1 MDTKKPVSASCPYC
15 GGGMRTTAMSCAA
28 CNVEVRGRF
37 RESLFQQLSDP
48 EQQFLESFLLADFS
62 IKELANRSG
71 MGYQA
76 IRTRLDRLIET
87 YQGLR
92 NAEDQKK
99 RILERVALGEISATE
114 GANLIRGLDNGR
126 S

>member
-1 MDTKKPVSASCPYC
+1 MKPVSGSCPYC
-15 GGGMRTTAMSCAA
+15 GGGMRTSAMSCPS
-28 CNVEVRGRF
+28 CNVEIRGRF
-37 RESLFQQLSDP
+37 RESLFLQLSDS

-62 IKELANRSG
+62 IKELANRTG

-76 IRTRLDRLIET
+76 IRTRLDKLIET

-92 NAEDQKK
+92 NSEDQKK
-99 RILERVALGEISATE
+99 RILDRVAQGEISATE
-114 GANLIRGLDNGR
+114 GARLIRGLDHGR

>member
-1 MDTKKPVSASCPYC
+1 
-15 GGGMRTTAMSCAA
+15 MRTTAMSCAA
-28 CNVEVRGRF
+28 CNVEIRGRF

-92 NAEDQKK
+92 SAEDQKK

-114 GANLIRGLDNGR
+114 GAKLIRGLDNGR

>member
-1 MDTKKPVSASCPYC
+1 MDGKKQVSSSCPYC
-15 GGGMRTTAMSCAA
+15 GGGMRTSAITCSA
-28 CNVEVRGRF
+28 CNVEIRGRF
-37 RESLFQQLSDP
+37 RESLFLQLSDT

-62 IKELANRSG
+62 IKELANRTG

-76 IRTRLDRLIET
+76 IRTRLDKLIET

-92 NAEDQKK
+92 TSEDQKK
-99 RILERVALGEISATE
+99 RILDRVAQGEISATE
-114 GANLIRGLDNGR
+114 GARLIRGLDHGR